1 MPLVTLDMISNP
13 PFTYMGKYEAI
24 WTKDLVVFQI
34 MSLRV
39 LFHTATDYFLEKR
52 SIYRYRV
59 APEISSCWVNTTSR
73 QGIKQLRNSFGS
85 VSSIFQ

>member
-39 LFHTATDYFLEKR
+39 LFHTATDYFFEKNLFTDTGL
-52 SIYRYRV
+52 S
-59 APEISSCWVNTTSR
+59 
-73 QGIKQLRNSFGS
+73 LR
-85 VSSIFQ
+85 FQVVG

>member
-1 MPLVTLDMISNP
+1 
-13 PFTYMGKYEAI
+13 MGKYEAI

-39 LFHTATDYFLEKR
+39 LFHTATDYFLEKK

-59 APEISSCWVNTTSR
+59 VTEISSCWVNTTSR
-73 QGIKQLRNSFGS
+73 QGIKQLWNSFGS

>member
-24 WTKDLVVFQI
+24 WTKDLVVFQKI

-39 LFHTATDYFLEKR
+39 LFHTATDYFLEKK
-52 SIYRYRV
+52 SIY
-59 APEISSCWVNTTSR
+59 
-73 QGIKQLRNSFGS
+73 
-85 VSSIFQ
+85 

>member
-24 WTKDLVVFQI
+24 WTKDLVVSQI

-39 LFHTATDYFLEKR
+39 LFHTATDYFLEKKNLFTDTGL
-52 SIYRYRV
+52 S
-59 APEISSCWVNTTSR
+59 
-73 QGIKQLRNSFGS
+73 LR
-85 VSSIFQ
+85 FQVVG